1 MTDEGVHAL
10 EERLRGS
17 GMRVTAQRTRIA
29 KIFFATPGHVSV
41 EELTARV
48 KRADPS
54 IGMAT
59 IYRTM
64 RLLARLGLASERHF
78 TDGRAVFEPT
88 GRRQH
93 HDHMIC
99 EACGSIIEF
108 ENDQIERLQE
118 QMARR
123 YGFKL
128 KRHRLELFGLCRKC
142 AKDGGS
148 AKAAT
153 SGA

>member
-1 MTDEGVHAL
+1 MPDEAVHAL
-10 EERLRGS
+10 NEKLRRG
-17 GMRVTAQRTRIA
+17 GLRVTAQRTRIA
-29 KIFFATPGHVSV
+29 RVFFSTPGHVSV
-41 EELTARV
+41 EQLTSRV
-48 KRADPS
+48 KKADPT

-59 IYRTM
+59 VYRTM
-64 RLLARLGLASERHF
+64 RLLARLGFASERHF

-118 QMARR
+118 QMARK

-128 KRHRLELFGLCRKC
+128 TRHRLELFGLCRKC
-142 AKDGGS
+142 AKGS
-148 AKAAT
+148 GSPKAAA
-153 SGA
+153 SER